1 MLFRYNYYMP
11 TNDRK
16 LQEDANTNIRVSIDN
31 AYGFIKGMET
41 TTSFYAVTFEEMVQQ
56 QMDRLTGKNM
66 RGGST
71 IERMT
76 KIRNDMTGAI
86 QAIKSIPQDQMFS
99 QEDNNAT
106 SVNTTEQGGTV

>member
-1 MLFRYNYYMP
+1 MP
-11 TNDRK
+11 TDRK
-16 LQEDANTNIRVSIDN
+16 LQEDANTNIRVSVDN

-56 QMDRLTGKNM
+56 QMDRLTGNNL
-66 RGGST
+66 GGRSA

-76 KIRNDMTGAI
+76 KIRNELTGAI
-86 QAIKSIPQDQMFS
+86 QAIKSIPPDQMFS

-106 SVNTTEQGGTV
+106 CVNTPEQ